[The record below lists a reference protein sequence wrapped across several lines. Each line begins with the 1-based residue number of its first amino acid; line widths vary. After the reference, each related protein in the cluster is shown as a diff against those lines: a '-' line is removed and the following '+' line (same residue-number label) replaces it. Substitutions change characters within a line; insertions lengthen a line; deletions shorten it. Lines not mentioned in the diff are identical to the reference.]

1 MTQPQGE
8 VFDLGYQRYDGPRE
22 GRMRARKALWTNGI
36 RTALGIG
43 RGARSKIMPILF
55 FGAVMVPAVVV
66 VLIASLSGLTE
77 DLWGRG
83 QYFAW
88 IIFPIILFSAI
99 IAPELLCP
107 DRRDRVLHLY
117 LVRPLT
123 TDDYVI
129 GRWLAFFT
137 ISLILVYAG
146 QLVLFLGFTLAA
158 DEPFQYLQDNWL
170 DVPRFMA
177 VGFLIAAFTTT
188 IPLAVASFTPRKAYA
203 AGFVI
208 ALFVVSSAAAGI
220 LTSGDVASFTCEDEN
235 RDGGEQPGECEPL
248 TGENSKW
255 FELINL
261 GLVPIAVGDLI
272 FDEKDKSPLDV
283 RLYDTR
289 GGEWIVVSWY
299 LFLVLGPALLLL
311 YKYRRVEI

>member
-8 VFDLGYQRYDGPRE
+8 VFDLGYQRYEGPRE

-36 RTALGIG
+36 RTSLGIG

-55 FGAVMVPAVVV
+55 FGAVMAPAVIVILV
-66 VLIASLSGLTE
+66 ASVTGLTDE
-77 DLWGRG
+77 LPGRG
-83 QYFAW
+83 EYFTW
-88 IIFPIILFSAI
+88 IIFLVILFSAI

-158 DEPFQYLQDNWL
+158 DEPFQYLKDNLL

-220 LTSGDVASFTCEDEN
+220 LTSCEEEN
-235 RDGGEQPGECEPL
+235 RGGNEQSSECEPL
-248 TGENSKW
+248 TGENSKY

-272 FDEKDKSPLDV
+272 FDEEDKSPLDV
-283 RLYDTR
+283 KIFDAR
-289 GGEWIVVSWY
+289 GGEWIVVGWY
-299 LFLVLGPALLLL
+299 LLLTLGPALLIL

>member
-36 RTALGIG
+36 RTALGIS

-55 FGAVMVPAVVV
+55 FGVVMTPAVIVILMAS
-66 VLIASLSGLTE
+66 VLGLTE

-83 QYFAW
+83 EYFAW
-88 IIFPIILFSAI
+88 IILPIILFSAI

-158 DEPFQYLQDNWL
+158 DEPFKYLQDNWL

-220 LTSGDVASFTCEDEN
+220 LTECDDDG
-235 RDGGEQPGECEPL
+235 RDPSSECEPL
-248 TGENSKW
+248 TGDNAKW
-255 FELINL
+255 FELVNI
-261 GLVPIAVGDLI
+261 GFVPIAVGDLI
-272 FDEKDKSPLDV
+272 FDEEDKSPLDV
-283 RLYDTR
+283 QIYETR
-289 GGEWIVVSWY
+289 GGEWVVVGWY
-299 LFLVLGPALLLL
+299 LLLTLGPALLML

>member
-36 RTALGIG
+36 RTALGIS

-55 FGAVMVPAVVV
+55 FGAVMTPAVIVILMAS
-66 VLIASLSGLTE
+66 VLGLTE

-83 QYFAW
+83 EYFAW
-88 IIFPIILFSAI
+88 IILPIILFSAI

-208 ALFVVSSAAAGI
+208 ALFVVSSAAAAI
-220 LTSGDVASFTCEDEN
+220 LTECDDEN
-235 RDGGEQPGECEPL
+235 WDGGEPSGECEPL
-248 TGENSKW
+248 TGENAKW
-255 FELINL
+255 FDLINV
-261 GLVPIAVGDLI
+261 GFVPIAVGDLI